1 MNVARSTFMMGYLL
15 TALSVAVLLAGS
27 AGTAWAQT
35 GTKITASS
43 RFSGSSG
50 TLPEGADDGASTP
63 APLEVTIR
71 RTTKTRNDPY
81 NYPPSGN
88 NDEHLEIHFE
98 YDGAPGLPEGITVK
112 ADDTP
117 FTPINGIASLNFSNS
132 GTSRLEETTVPAV
145 EDTTERMMV
154 ERNVG
159 IAETEIVLTFEDNR
173 DGEGGRPND
182 DEDWL
187 PEKFSMTLTKG
198 DALGAAD
205 EYTATE
211 TDTQQEL
218 QTALWEPFVN
228 DFTSSKFTVTI
239 ADDDPQPVFKFTGE
253 NSGLAKTDIQLAEGS
268 EQTVGVRAGIGAGG
282 EGDLPDGI
290 MTKLDTLTGTRSN
303 TGSKDLVLLSVS
315 PADALGPADEDDDRG
330 IISIQVG
337 TTDIFPLADTQ
348 GRYEIGAISA
358 AVMGTGIALKI
369 KAKDVTGF
377 RDETVTLMLM
387 DGRTE
392 EQKNADGGAV
402 GDAAPA
408 TVTVRS
414 GKETPTVAFST
425 ESIGIDEGDSE
436 TVHLLASG
444 MQGDEVGAVT
454 VAVRGDAD
462 ISLEQ
467 NGNPIGGTVSFGGN
481 ANAELTIVAN
491 SDPSLE
497 DGEEKNATVSI
508 TNASGAL
515 IGDPNTLT
523 VTVVGSTAVP
533 VLPLFGQLLLALL
546 LMVGGAR
553 LYRRRQG

>member
-1 MNVARSTFMMGYLL
+1 MNVAISTFVRRGYVL
-15 TALSVAVLLAGS
+15 TALAVAVLLFAS
-27 AGTAWAQT
+27 SGTAWAQT
-35 GTKITASS
+35 KISATS

-50 TLPEGADDGASTP
+50 TLPEGADATELDEAR
-63 APLEVTIR
+63 PLKVTI
-71 RTTKTRNDPY
+71 TRSVRSKNDPY
-81 NYPPSGN
+81 NNPPSN
-88 NDEHLEIHFE
+88 NGDHLILQFEHN
-98 YDGAPGLPEGITVK
+98 GARGLPAGITVK
-112 ADDTP
+112 QDDTAQVLAL
-117 FTPINGIASLNFSNS
+117 TNGAVDLAFGSS
-132 GTSRLEETTVPAV
+132 GKTRSESTTVRITTTDPQEEHPEKVVENIAV
-145 EDTTERMMV
+145 ANTQ
-154 ERNVG
+154 
-159 IAETEIVLTFEDNR
+159 IVLTFEDDR
-173 DGEGGRPND
+173 MDDG
-182 DEDWL
+182 DWL
-187 PEKFSMTLTKG
+187 PETFSMTVSKHSE
-198 DALGAAD
+198 LGAASEFTD
-205 EYTATE
+205 DGTAADSE
-211 TDTQQEL
+211 TT
-218 QTALWEPFVN
+218 TAERLAATRDPYVN

-253 NSGLAKTDIQLAEGS
+253 ASELAKTDIQLAEGS
-268 EQTVGVRAGIGAGG
+268 EQTVMVRAGIGAGG
-282 EGDLPDGI
+282 EGDLPTGISGTLEARSVDGEDDI
-290 MTKLDTLTGTRSN
+290 
-303 TGSKDLVLLSVS
+303 LLSVS

-330 IISIQVG
+330 IISIQIDG
-337 TTDIFPLADTQ
+337 ADIFHLADAQ
-348 GRYEIGAISA
+348 GRYDIGEIRDVTTNGGGGIS
-358 AVMGTGIALKI
+358 LKI

-387 DGRTE
+387 DGRTA

-414 GKETPTVAFST
+414 GKETPTVTFST
-425 ESIGIDEGDSE
+425 DSIDIDEGDSE
-436 TVHLLASG
+436 TVHLLAGG

-467 NGNPIGGTVSFGGN
+467 NGSPIGGTVSFGGN

-515 IGDPNTLT
+515 IGDPNTVT

>member
-1 MNVARSTFMMGYLL
+1 MNVARSTFVRRGYLL
-15 TALSVAVLLAGS
+15 TALAVAVLLFAS
-27 AGTAWAQT
+27 SGTAWAQT
-35 GTKITASS
+35 GTKTTASS

-50 TLPEGADDGASTP
+50 TLPEGADADELDKP
-63 APLEVTIR
+63 RPLEVTIR

-81 NYPPSGN
+81 NYLPSTNGE
-88 NDEHLEIHFE
+88 EHLEIQFE
-98 YDGAPGLPEGITVK
+98 YDGDEVPPPGITVE
-112 ADDTP
+112 ADGRPLAIGADGT
-117 FTPINGIASLNFSNS
+117 ASLNFPGS
-132 GTSRLEETTVPAV
+132 GTMRLEKTTVPKADEAESKV
-145 EDTTERMMV
+145 V
-154 ERNVG
+154 EREVE
-159 IAETEIVLTFEDNR
+159 IAETEIVLTFEDTEDN
-173 DGEGGRPND
+173 G
-182 DEDWL
+182 DWL

-198 DALGAAD
+198 DALGAAS
-205 EYTATE
+205 EYTEAS
-211 TDTQQEL
+211 TDTQSGLE
-218 QTALWEPFVN
+218 TALLNPFVN

-253 NSGLAKTDIQLAEGS
+253 GSSALAKTDIQLAEGS
-268 EQTVGVRAGIGAGG
+268 EQTVMVRAGIGAGG
-282 EGDLPDGI
+282 EGSLPTGI
-290 MTKLDTLTGTRSN
+290 SGTLVGLDVAGE
-303 TGSKDLVLLSVS
+303 DDILLSVS

-330 IISIQVG
+330 IISIEING
-337 TTDIFPLADTQ
+337 TDIFHDADAQ
-348 GRYEIGAISA
+348 GRYDIGTISGVVA
-358 AVMGTGIALKI
+358 GISLKI

-425 ESIGIDEGDSE
+425 ESIDIDEGDSE

-497 DGEEKNATVSI
+497 DGEEETATVSI

-515 IGDPNTLT
+515 IGDPNTVT